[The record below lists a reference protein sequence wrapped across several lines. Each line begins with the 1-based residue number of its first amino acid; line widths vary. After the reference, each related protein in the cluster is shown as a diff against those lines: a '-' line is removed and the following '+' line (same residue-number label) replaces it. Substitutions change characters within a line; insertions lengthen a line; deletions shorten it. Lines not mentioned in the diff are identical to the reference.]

1 MAKEILRIREILK
14 EKKISG
20 KELAEMVSITEAS
33 VSTILSGKTFPKSKL
48 LLKIASVLNVDVK
61 ELFHPTKNEEPKTE
75 TEKIYIKKDSGFV
88 VVGELYKKEN
98 DAF

>member
-20 KELAEMVSITEAS
+20 KELAGLVNITEAS

-48 LLKIASVLNVDVK
+48 LLKIADVLNVDVK
-61 ELFHPTKNEEPKTE
+61 ELFNPTKTKELK

>member
-14 EKKISG
+14 EQKISG
-20 KELAEMVSITEAS
+20 KELAGLVNITEAS

-61 ELFHPTKNEEPKTE
+61 ELFNSTKKENKEESSV
-75 TEKIYIKKDSGFV
+75 KIYIKKDSGFV
-88 VVGELYKKEN
+88 VVGEIDKKIN